1 MVHHTL
7 QLPPSAARLRS
18 ALYRLKGIEQ
28 EGFSEEG
35 DFVLEVR
42 LQLADWN
49 RLVKQEGENLQRF
62 IRH

>member
-1 MVHHTL
+1 MVHHPATA
-7 QLPPSAARLRS
+7 PSAARLRS

-28 EGFSEEG
+28 EGFQRG
-35 DFVLEVR
+35 RDFVLEVR

-49 RLVKQEGENLQRF
+49 RLMNKKVSLQRF

>member
-1 MVHHTL
+1 M
-7 QLPPSAARLRS
+7 RS
-18 ALYRLKGIEQ
+18 IKLKGIEQ

-42 LQLADWN
+42 LQVADWN
-49 RLVKQEGENLQRF
+49 RLVKQEGESLQRF